1 MIVLNTFVSV
11 GNENKNVL
19 CRLHCIWMCVK
30 CCKTSTLLEL
40 AVLYECLQ
48 ARYKQ
53 LLLKDLV
60 TQGSIMLCLCKPS
73 QRRGLQKRCNRL
85 SEPHSVF
92 CRLHTALERG
102 HIAEQTYRLASFVY
116 FVG

>member
-1 MIVLNTFVSV
+1 MIVLNTFVFV
-11 GNENKNVL
+11 GNGNKNVL

-40 AVLYECLQ
+40 AVLYERLQ
-48 ARYKQ
+48 ARNKQ
-53 LLLKDLV
+53 LLQKDLV

-73 QRRGLQKRCNRL
+73 QRRGFQKHCNRL
-85 SEPHSVF
+85 SDSVF
-92 CRLHTALERG
+92 CRLHTVLERG
-102 HIAEQTYRLASFVY
+102 HIAEQTCRLASFVY